1 LWALVK
7 TGIDSPRGGDY
18 FPRITLGQGFYVPT
32 PDPQKLTELE
42 KRIANM
48 KAATAP
54 KPAKEEHYTMAN
66 MAWRMVIELVAGI
79 AIGFGIGYGLDRL
92 FGTLPIFLILFIGL
106 GFVAGVRTM
115 MRTAQEVQN
124 IHLARAADEK
134 EG

>member
-1 LWALVK
+1 MQ
-7 TGIDSPRGGDY
+7 TGIDSARRGDY
-18 FPRITLGQGFYVPT
+18 LPRNTLGQEFYVPT
-32 PDPQKLTELE
+32 PDPQKFTELE
-42 KRIANM
+42 NRIARM

-79 AIGFGIGYGLDRL
+79 AIGFGIGYGLDWL

-124 IHLARAADEK
+124 MHMAQAADEK

>member
-1 LWALVK
+1 MQ
-7 TGIDSPRGGDY
+7 TGIDSPCRGDY
-18 FPRITLGQGFYVPT
+18 LTRITLGQEFYVPT

-42 KRIANM
+42 FRIAKM
-48 KAATAP
+48 KATTAP
-54 KPAKEEHYTMAN
+54 QPAKEEHYTMVN

-92 FGTLPIFLILFIGL
+92 FGTLPVFLILFIGL

-115 MRTAQEVQN
+115 MRTAQEVQEM
-124 IHLARAADEK
+124 HMARAADDK

>member
-1 LWALVK
+1 MQ
-7 TGIDSPRGGDY
+7 TGIDSPCRGDY
-18 FPRITLGQGFYVPT
+18 LTRITLGQEFYVPT

-42 KRIANM
+42 NRIAKM
-48 KAATAP
+48 KATTAP
-54 KPAKEEHYTMAN
+54 QPVKEEHYTMVN

-92 FGTLPIFLILFIGL
+92 FGTLPVFLILFIGL

-115 MRTAQEVQN
+115 MRTAQEVQEM
-124 IHLARAADEK
+124 HMARAADDK

>member
-1 LWALVK
+1 VQ
-7 TGIDSPRGGDY
+7 TGIDSPCRGDY
-18 FPRITLGQGFYVPT
+18 LTRITLGQEFYVPT

-42 KRIANM
+42 NRIAKM
-48 KAATAP
+48 KTTTAP
-54 KPAKEEHYTMAN
+54 QPAKEEHYTMVN

-92 FGTLPIFLILFIGL
+92 FGTLPVFLILFIGL

-115 MRTAQEVQN
+115 MRTAQEVQEM
-124 IHLARAADEK
+124 HMARAADDK

>member
-1 LWALVK
+1 MQ
-7 TGIDSPRGGDY
+7 TGIDSPCRGDY
-18 FPRITLGQGFYVPT
+18 LTRNTLGQEFYVPT

-42 KRIANM
+42 NRIAKM
-48 KAATAP
+48 KATTAP
-54 KPAKEEHYTMAN
+54 QPAKEEHYTMVN

-79 AIGFGIGYGLDRL
+79 AIGFGIGYGLDWL

-115 MRTAQEVQN
+115 MRTAQEVQKM
-124 IHLARAADEK
+124 HMARAADEK

>member
-1 LWALVK
+1 M
-7 TGIDSPRGGDY
+7 
-18 FPRITLGQGFYVPT
+18 PT

-42 KRIANM
+42 NRIARM
-48 KAATAP
+48 KAATVP

-79 AIGFGIGYGLDRL
+79 AIGFGIGYGLDWL
-92 FGTLPIFLILFIGL
+92 FGTVPIFLILFIGL

-124 IHLARAADEK
+124 MHMAKATDEK

>member
-1 LWALVK
+1 MQ
-7 TGIDSPRGGDY
+7 TGIDSPCRGDY
-18 FPRITLGQGFYVPT
+18 PPRITLGREFYVPT

-42 KRIANM
+42 NRIARM

-54 KPAKEEHYTMAN
+54 KPAKEEHYAMAN

-79 AIGFGIGYGLDRL
+79 AIGFGIGYGLDWL
-92 FGTLPIFLILFIGL
+92 FGTLPIFLILFIGF

-115 MRTAQEVQN
+115 MRTAQEVQKM
-124 IHLARAADEK
+124 HMARAADEK

>member
-1 LWALVK
+1 MQ
-7 TGIDSPRGGDY
+7 TGIDSPCRGDY
-18 FPRITLGQGFYVPT
+18 LTRITLGQEFYVPT

-42 KRIANM
+42 NRIAKM
-48 KAATAP
+48 KATTAP
-54 KPAKEEHYTMAN
+54 QPAKEEHYTMAN

-79 AIGFGIGYGLDRL
+79 AIGFGIGYGLDWL

-115 MRTAQEVQN
+115 MRTAQEVQKM
-124 IHLARAADEK
+124 HMARAADEK

>member
-1 LWALVK
+1 M
-7 TGIDSPRGGDY
+7 
-18 FPRITLGQGFYVPT
+18 PT

-42 KRIANM
+42 NRIARM

-79 AIGFGIGYGLDRL
+79 ATGFGIGYGLDWL

-115 MRTAQEVQN
+115 MRTAQEVQDM
-124 IHLARAADEK
+124 HMAQAADEK